1 MRASLSESTI
11 FVMLKSV
18 YSSHNYK
25 WLVFAAIGLGSLTN
39 VIHHGSISI
48 ALPTIAR
55 EFDVSLTTIQW
66 VVLAES
72 LTISA
77 MLLPM
82 GRLSDIIG
90 RKPMYLTGV
99 VLFGLMA
106 LFSGSSPW
114 IANYFSFSH
123 PIILM
128 IPFRVFQGIG
138 AALTQANG
146 MAMVTSTFPSD
157 ERGKGL
163 GAHGSIIG
171 TGGIIGPILG
181 GILVTYLSWH
191 WIFWINL
198 PLCTVTFLFTLLLLD
213 PSRFTGADQ
222 KDKSYDWLG
231 AGLSSSTLLVFLLT
245 LSNGAGL
252 GWTSAPIVGG
262 FLIFGALVIAFI
274 WWESKTSS
282 PMLDLSLFRS
292 RLFSVGVGSNY
303 LSFLGVTSFR
313 FLITFYLQAA
323 LRLTPAQI
331 SWILV
336 PNAISRIIL
345 GPLTGN
351 LSDKFGTKPFT
362 TFGLLLAGCGLLL
375 MAFMADSTPI
385 WYVILSIVVMS
396 SGSGMFMSPNSAAI
410 FSSASGNR
418 YGVTSALV
426 NLSRNS
432 GNVTGIA
439 IATAIVSGTMIASGF
454 SSNVE
459 EVMTGGDGSPIL
471 QAFITGMR
479 SVFILMAG
487 LQFLSSVAHLTTPRS
502 SILES

>member
-1 MRASLSESTI
+1 MHAKGPESKISPMLQTI
-11 FVMLKSV
+11 
-18 YSSHNYK
+18 YSSNNYR
-25 WLVFAAIGLGSLTN
+25 WLVFAVIGLGSITN

-55 EFDVSLTTIQW
+55 EFDVPFTTIQW
-66 VVLAES
+66 VILAES
-72 LTISA
+72 LTVSA

-90 RKPMYLTGV
+90 RKPMYLSGV
-99 VLFGLMA
+99 TLFGLMA

-114 IANYFSFSH
+114 IAYQFGFPY
-123 PIILM
+123 PILLM
-128 IPFRVFQGIG
+128 IPFRILQGVG

-146 MAMVTSTFPSD
+146 MAMVTSAFSAK

-181 GILVTYLSWH
+181 GVLVTYLSWH

-198 PLCTVTFLFTLLLLD
+198 PLCTITFLGILFLLD
-213 PSRFTGADQ
+213 PSRFAMSDQ
-222 KDKSYDWLG
+222 KDTNYDWLG
-231 AGLSSSTLLVFLLT
+231 AALSSSTLLIFLLT
-245 LSNGAGL
+245 LSNGTNF
-252 GWTSAPIVGG
+252 GWSSPLIIIG
-262 FLIFGALVIAFI
+262 FLISVGSLLTFI
-274 WWESKTSS
+274 WWESKSSS
-282 PMLDLSLFRS
+282 PMLDLSLFRRS
-292 RLFSVGVGSNY
+292 VFSVGVGSNF

-331 SWILV
+331 SLV
-336 PNAISRIIL
+336 LIPNAISRIIL
-345 GPLTGN
+345 GPLSGN

-362 TFGLLLAGCGLLL
+362 TIGLFLAGCGLLL
-375 MAFMADSTPI
+375 MAFMADKTPI
-385 WYVILSIVVMS
+385 WYVIISIVVMS
-396 SGSGMFMSPNSAAI
+396 SGSGLFMSPNSAAI
-410 FSSASGNR
+410 FSSASGNK

-439 IATAIVSGTMIASGF
+439 IATAIVSGTMISAGF

-459 EVMTGGDGSPIL
+459 EVMTSSTGSPIL
-471 QAFITGMR
+471 LTFISGMR
-479 SVFILMAG
+479 LVFILMAV
-487 LQFLSSVAHLTTPRS
+487 LQFISSFAHLTTRS
-502 SILES
+502 PHIIQS